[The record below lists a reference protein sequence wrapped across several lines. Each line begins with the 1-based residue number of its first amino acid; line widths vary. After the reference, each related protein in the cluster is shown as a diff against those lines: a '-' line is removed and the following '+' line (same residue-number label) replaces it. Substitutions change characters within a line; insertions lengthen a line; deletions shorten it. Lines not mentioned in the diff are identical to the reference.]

1 SPLPFRLGRTKLQR
15 ELEDLSFARDLQAW
29 KPDDVMLR
37 EVPVGVEDRVVEVV
51 LEITREHRIGRILIH
66 AVDDSVTE
74 YRLSN
79 QKENVAVTD
88 KQFRFTAPAG
98 TEVIEDEQ

>member
-1 SPLPFRLGRTKLQR
+1 
-15 ELEDLSFARDLQAW
+15 
-29 KPDDVMLR
+29 
-37 EVPVGVEDRVVEVV
+37 
-51 LEITREHRIGRILIH
+51 LIH

-74 YRLSN
+74 YRFSN